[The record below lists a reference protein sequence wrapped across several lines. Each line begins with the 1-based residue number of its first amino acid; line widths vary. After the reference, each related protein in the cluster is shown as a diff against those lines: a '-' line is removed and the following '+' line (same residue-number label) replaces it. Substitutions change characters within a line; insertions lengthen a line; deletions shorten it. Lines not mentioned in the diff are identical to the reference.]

1 MSSAPREAVR
11 RGALPNTGPWPKAD
25 RFGRTLSPGGRPVIR
40 TGACLAILLGC
51 AILPIGAAAQSA
63 DEGRLPFRQPPVDY
77 FGPATED
84 PVARL
89 AARLES
95 GEARLEF
102 REGTGYLPALL
113 EALDVP
119 VSSQMLVFAKNSVN
133 ARLISPENPRALYF
147 NDEIYVGWVPGAPA
161 LEISA
166 VDPHKGGIFYTLR
179 QTADRPAKLVREESC
194 LLCHASA
201 SALSVPGHLARSFL
215 TDPRGT
221 PIEGQ
226 SRINHDT
233 PYAGRWGGW
242 YVTGDFGTLAHQGNL
257 ASAAALGAYRRDPAA
272 PGQTA
277 QLERRLEV
285 TKYPAPH
292 SDLVALLVHDH
303 QLHLHNLLARM
314 NFEER
319 LERRSAPARLA
330 ADDEATPGLTA
341 TEERFVRY
349 LLFVDAPPLPNP
361 VRGRSAFETE
371 FAKQGPRDREGRS
384 LRQFDLETRLFRF
397 RCSYLIYSRAFDA
410 LPAPTRSRVLHRL
423 GTVLRRSVAP
433 APYDRLPASERA
445 AIFGILRQTKENLPE
460 DWGTR

>member
-1 MSSAPREAVR
+1 MR
-11 RGALPNTGPWPKAD
+11 
-25 RFGRTLSPGGRPVIR
+25 
-40 TGACLAILLGC
+40 CLAVVLFIALTPL
-51 AILPIGAAAQSA
+51 GAAAQSA

-77 FGPATED
+77 FGPAVED

-89 AARLES
+89 AARLEA

-102 REGTGYLPALL
+102 REGTGYLTALL
-113 EALDVP
+113 DALGVP

-179 QTADRPAKLVREESC
+179 QTSDRPAKLVREESC

-221 PIEGQ
+221 PTEGQ

-242 YVTGDFGTLAHQGNL
+242 YVTGDSGALAHQGNL
-257 ASAAALGAYRRDPAA
+257 ASAAALGAYRRDPTA
-272 PGQTA
+272 PGQPA
-277 QLERRLEV
+277 LLERRFEV

-292 SDLVALLVHDH
+292 SDVVALLVHDH

-319 LERRSAPARLA
+319 LERKSAPASLA
-330 ADDEATPGLTA
+330 ADEEATPGLTE

-349 LLFVDAPPLPNP
+349 LLFVDAPPLPNK
-361 VRGRSAFETE
+361 VRGGSAFETG
-371 FAKQGPRDREGRS
+371 FAEQGPRDREGRS

-410 LPAPTRSRVLHRL
+410 LPAATRGRVLHRL
-423 GTVLRRSVAP
+423 KSVLRRSAP
-433 APYDRLPASERA
+433 PEPYDSLPASERA
-445 AIFGILRQTKENLPE
+445 AIFEILRQTKENLPP
-460 DWGTR
+460 DWGANGIAGQTR